1 MMIFCF
7 PKMSFCWNCKS
18 RNLLLYTVYHQ
29 LCLVLYAIMY
39 NYIVLA
45 YYIFI
50 LLTWFMLRID
60 NIEIINLLSWF
71 YFLSHN
77 NVKVNLYSYLEG
89 SFFSNLGN
97 WLTPYTLT
105 YALEIC
111 LRWLW
116 LMKWPLKSRWCYCW
130 CWSWCLGFMFFPH
143 GFIHCLSSLTFA
155 HLFKFSTV
163 CTWTQGLYYNEMG
176 KS

>member
-1 MMIFCF
+1 MIFCF

-18 RNLLLYTVYHQ
+18 RILLLYTVYHQ

-60 NIEIINLLSWF
+60 NIEIINLQSWF

-77 NVKVNLYSYLEG
+77 NVKVNLYSYLDG
-89 SFFSNLGN
+89 SFFSNLGY

-105 YALEIC
+105 YALESVLDLC
-111 LRWLW
+111 
-116 LMKWPLKSRWCYCW
+116 
-130 CWSWCLGFMFFPH
+130 FFPR
-143 GFIHCLSSLTFA
+143 GIFHCLSSPTFA
-155 HLFKFSTV
+155 QVFKYSTV
-163 CTWTQGLYYNEMG
+163 CTWKQGLYYNEMG

>member
-18 RNLLLYTVYHQ
+18 RILLLYTVYHQ

-60 NIEIINLLSWF
+60 NIEIINLQSLF

-77 NVKVNLYSYLEG
+77 KVKVNLYSYLEG
-89 SFFSNLGN
+89 SFYSE
-97 WLTPYTLT
+97 WLLKLT
-105 YALEIC
+105 M
-111 LRWLW
+111 LW
-116 LMKWPLKSRWCYCW
+116 KLDWCDSGWWTWMLKSCW
-130 CWSWCLGFMFFPH
+130 CFVGVEES
-143 GFIHCLSSLTFA
+143 LSESMVRDDFL
-155 HLFKFSTV
+155 
-163 CTWTQGLYYNEMG
+163 
-176 KS
+176 

>member
-1 MMIFCF
+1 MIFCF

-18 RNLLLYTVYHQ
+18 RILLLYTVYHQ

-60 NIEIINLLSWF
+60 NIEIINLQSWF

-105 YALEIC
+105 HVLEIC

-130 CWSWCLGFMFFPH
+130 CWSWCFGFMFFSLRDLSLSFQSNLCPS
-143 GFIHCLSSLTFA
+143 FQILYCLYLNTRA
-155 HLFKFSTV
+155 ILQ
-163 CTWTQGLYYNEMG
+163 WYG
-176 KS
+176 